1 MTKAINALILAAG
14 ASNRMPNKIKQILPW
29 GDTTLLGNTIHQVSP
44 LVNTVHVVL
53 GAYAN
58 EILPMLPKQVVS
70 HLNPN
75 WESGM
80 GTSIAY
86 GVSEMLK
93 NEKVPDAMLILV
105 PDQPL
110 MDTEHFVKLKE
121 TYLENES
128 VNLVATH
135 YGNQRHGVPAIFDH
149 SLFLELQSLSKDFG
163 AKKIIQNHLS
173 EAKLIPGNGKEID
186 VDTYES
192 YLQSIKDTS
201 KGSSI

>member
-1 MTKAINALILAAG
+1 MTKAISALTLAAG
-14 ASNRMPNKIKQILPW
+14 ASNRMPNKIKQLLPW
-29 GDTTLLGNTIHQVSP
+29 DNTTLLGNTIHQVSP
-44 LVNTVHVVL
+44 LVDAVHVVL
-53 GAYAN
+53 GAYAD
-58 EILPMLPKQVVS
+58 EIRPTLSKQVIAHV
-70 HLNPN
+70 NPN

-80 GTSIAY
+80 GASIAY
-86 GVSEMLK
+86 GVSQILK
-93 NEKVPDAMLILV
+93 NEKVPDAILILV

-110 MDTEHFVKLKE
+110 MDTMHFDKLKE
-121 TYLENES
+121 TYLKNEN

-149 SLFLELQSLSKDFG
+149 SLFSELQSLRKDFG

-173 EAKLIPGNGKEID
+173 VAKLIPGNGKEID

-192 YLQSIKDTS
+192 YLQLIKDTS

>member
-1 MTKAINALILAAG
+1 MAKVISALILAAG
-14 ASNRMPNKIKQILPW
+14 ASKRMPNKIKQILPW
-29 GDTTLLGNTIHQVSP
+29 GDTTLLGNTIHQVRP
-44 LVNTVHVVL
+44 LVNAVHVVL

-58 EILPMLPKQVVS
+58 EILPLLPKQAVS
-70 HLNPN
+70 HINPN

-110 MDTEHFVKLKE
+110 MDAMHFAKLKE

-173 EAKLIPGNGKEID
+173 VGRLIPGNGKEID
-186 VDTYES
+186 VDTMES
-192 YLQSIKDTS
+192 YNRLIQEM
-201 KGSSI
+201 